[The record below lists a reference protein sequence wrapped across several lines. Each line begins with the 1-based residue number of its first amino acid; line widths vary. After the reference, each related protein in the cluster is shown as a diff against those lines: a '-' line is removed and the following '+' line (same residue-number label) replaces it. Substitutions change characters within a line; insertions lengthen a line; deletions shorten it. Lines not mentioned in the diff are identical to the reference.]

1 MFIWY
6 SFLNYTVFVV
16 AVSEFCLL
24 FLTFFKTFLKHS
36 HSVTKIL
43 HFTDE

>member
-1 MFIWY
+1 MFICDY
-6 SFLNYTVFVV
+6 FLNYTVFVV
-16 AVSEFCLL
+16 AMSEFCLL
-24 FLTFFKTFLKHS
+24 FLTFFKTFLQHS